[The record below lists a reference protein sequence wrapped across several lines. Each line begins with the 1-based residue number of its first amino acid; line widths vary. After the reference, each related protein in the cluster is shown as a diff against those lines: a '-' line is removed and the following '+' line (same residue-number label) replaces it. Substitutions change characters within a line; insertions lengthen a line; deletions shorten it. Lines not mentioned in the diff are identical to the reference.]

1 MTAFDRAWT
10 FLKYD
15 TGDGY
20 SPDVPPWEKANYNP
34 PIPEGAVEGPD
45 GLEWKRGLDPNDSRL
60 KDSHNSYIPLD
71 EKGEPLSMEPMSWGS
86 AKSVLD
92 SYEEETGIPYDAL
105 NQIVPFEGG
114 LADMILDSGEME

>member
-15 TGDGY
+15 TG
-20 SPDVPPWEKANYNP
+20 
-34 PIPEGAVEGPD
+34 
-45 GLEWKRGLDPNDSRL
+45 
-60 KDSHNSYIPLD
+60 DSHNSYIPLD

-86 AKSVLD
+86 AKMVLD
-92 SYEEETGIPYDAL
+92 SYEGETGIPYDAL

-114 LADMILDSGEME
+114 LADMILDSGEMEPPEPDNSVSEGPDWRDER